1 MPPIY
6 ILGDESTMEYDE
18 GYGLIGNITKYIML
32 NEIMNKEESEE
43 YREELQKED
52 KEKYEQYLKYENRQ

>member
-1 MPPIY
+1 
-6 ILGDESTMEYDE
+6 MEYDE

-32 NEIMNKEESEE
+32 NEIMSKEEADK

-52 KEKYEQYLKYENRQ
+52 KEKYKQYLKYENRQ